1 MKTEFKVG
9 LFSIVG
15 IIITGYLF
23 FVLNPSAFKGVKQKQ
38 YYTYLENAAGIFD
51 KTQVKTNGVTIGK
64 VTKVILDTNK
74 TKIVMSVDAFVKI
87 PEGSTIEVK
96 SIGFLGDSH
105 LAIHRAEDN
114 GVYLED
120 GDYIPKSE
128 RGTSLNALLE
138 HANLMVEDIAQVT
151 KNLSS
156 SLGGEKGA
164 ETIKEA
170 IDNIAN
176 ILKNFNG
183 ILEDNRA
190 NVKDLIASTKQTVE
204 SLKEILA
211 EKNQEKFNNIIEA
224 LEETTRSIKL
234 VAGKIEK
241 GEGSVGRLL
250 NNDEAAM
257 ELEKALKD
265 IREVIAPAVKTTI
278 TVSTHIESTLNLT
291 DRHTS
296 AFFNLKLQTR
306 PDWFYLLGFTSVSK
320 SEKEETITTEIPEE
334 GVAKVK
340 TIKEEKG
347 AIKFNVMFGK
357 RWEHIALRLG
367 LIQSAGGFGIDL
379 YALKDKLS
387 LSLDMF
393 DFKGS
398 ESNIRKFAYIK
409 VYLKY
414 LLLNHIQLIAGIDD
428 PTHYK
433 SEDSRDFRKLIWFGG
448 LGLEFD
454 DNDIKS
460 LLGFGSMALK

>member
-23 FVLNPSAFKGVKQKQ
+23 FVLNPSAFKGVKQKE
-38 YYTYLENAAGIFD
+38 YYTYLDNAAGIFD

-64 VTKVILDTNK
+64 VIKVILDTNK
-74 TKIVMSVDAFVKI
+74 TKVVISVDAFVKI

-114 GVYLED
+114 GVYLEN

-138 HANLMVEDIAQVT
+138 HANVMVEDIAQVT

-156 SLGGEKGA
+156 SLGGEQGA

-170 IDNIAN
+170 IDNVSS
-176 ILKNFNG
+176 ILKNLNG
-183 ILEDNRA
+183 ILTDNRQ
-190 NVKDLIASTKQTVE
+190 NVKDLIAATKQTVE
-204 SLKEILA
+204 SLKQVLA
-211 EKNQEKFNNIIEA
+211 EDNQQKLNNIIEA

-241 GEGSVGRLL
+241 GEGSLGRLV
-250 NNDEAAM
+250 NNDEAAV

-278 TVSTHIESTLNLT
+278 TVSTHVESTMNLT

-306 PDWFYLLGFTSVSK
+306 PDWFYLLGFTSNSK
-320 SEKEETITTEIPEE
+320 SEKEETITTHEE
-334 GVAKVK
+334 GDEKVVK
-340 TIKEEKG
+340 TIKEENG
-347 AIKFNVMFGK
+347 ALKFNVMFGK
-357 RWEHIALRLG
+357 RWQHIALRLG
-367 LIQSAGGFGIDL
+367 LIQSEGGVGMDL
-379 YALKDKLS
+379 YALRDRLS

-409 VYLKY
+409 VYLKM

-433 SEDSRDFRKLIWFGG
+433 SEDSKDFRKLIWFGG

-460 LLGFGSMALK
+460 LLGFGSLALK